1 MRRTHSPEFK
11 ARVALD
17 ALQKKEQ
24 LAQVAA
30 RYSLHPVQVCQWK
43 NHVVNG
49 ASKLFQ
55 DGLINAN
62 SKDVERHSRPLL
74 RRVERLEMELDWLR
88 EKLFRLSFEGADQ
101 PR

>member
-17 ALQKKEQ
+17 ALQNKEQ

-43 NHVVNG
+43 NHLLNG

-55 DGLINAN
+55 LGLINAN
-62 SKDVERHSRPLL
+62 LKDVDRRSRPVL
-74 RRVERLEMELDWLR
+74 RQVERLEMELVWLR
-88 EKLFRLSFEGADQ
+88 EKLFRLSFEVVD
-101 PR
+101 